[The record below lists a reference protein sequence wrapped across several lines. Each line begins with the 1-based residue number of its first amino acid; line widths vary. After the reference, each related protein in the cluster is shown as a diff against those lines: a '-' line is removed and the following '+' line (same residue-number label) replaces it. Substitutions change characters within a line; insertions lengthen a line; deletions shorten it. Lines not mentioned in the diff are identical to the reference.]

1 MRITTG
7 NDGRN
12 TYTIYVSERKKVVS
26 TTASRFLP
34 ARKEVV
40 LYLYIF
46 SFLFF
51 LNNDLF
57 RARITR
63 TCT

>member
-1 MRITTG
+1 MKNMRITTG

-46 SFLFF
+46 LFF
-51 LNNDLF
+51 F
-57 RARITR
+57 FK
-63 TCT
+63 